1 MALPHAQPG
10 VPVEVQPYG
19 TSLGSQKTT
28 ALFKSD
34 TLEVIRLV
42 LTAGKRLPAHQ
53 VQGEL
58 TIQCLAGQLAVIQGA
73 SRQTLGAG
81 QLLFLPA
88 QTMHEIEAEL
98 DSSALITI
106 VLHSH

>member
-10 VPVEVQPYG
+10 VPVDVLPYG
-19 TSLGSQKTT
+19 TALGNQKTT
-28 ALFKSD
+28 ALFKSG

-42 LTAGKRLPAHQ
+42 LMAGKRVPAHQ

-58 TIQCLAGQLAVIQGA
+58 TIQCLEGRLAVIRGA
-73 SRQTLGAG
+73 SRQTLSAG

-88 QTMHEIEAEL
+88 QTMHEVEAEL

-106 VLHSH
+106 VLHNH

>member
-10 VPVEVQPYG
+10 VPVEVQPFA
-19 TSLGSQKTT
+19 TSLPKQKTA
-28 ALFKSD
+28 ALFKSE

-42 LTAGKRLPAHQ
+42 LMAGKRLAPYQ
-53 VQGEL
+53 VPGEMTL
-58 TIQCLAGQLAVIQGA
+58 QCLEGRLIVSQGG
-73 SRQTLGAG
+73 SRQTLAVG

-88 QTMHEIEAEL
+88 NTLHEVEAEL

-106 VLHSH
+106 VLHSR

>member
-19 TSLGSQKTT
+19 TSLGNQKTA

-42 LTAGKRLPAHQ
+42 LMAGKRLPAHQ

-58 TIQCLAGQLAVIQGA
+58 TIQCLEGRLAVIQGA
-73 SRQTLGAG
+73 SRQTLSAG
-81 QLLFLPA
+81 QLLFLPT
-88 QTMHEIEAEL
+88 QTMHEVDAEL